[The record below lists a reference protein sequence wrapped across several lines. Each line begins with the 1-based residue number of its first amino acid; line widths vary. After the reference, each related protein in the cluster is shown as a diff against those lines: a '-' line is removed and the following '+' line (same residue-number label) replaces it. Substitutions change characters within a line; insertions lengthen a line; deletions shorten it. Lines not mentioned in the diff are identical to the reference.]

1 MAILTKFIFILFIVF
16 PSWTLAFGSD
26 PHIILNKKL
35 SPFWAKEYAGLD
47 LVKDLIEQ
55 DRIGRFSDR
64 ENISFAVF
72 DLGFEKDHISLSE
85 GFLDLIVPPQMNGRR
100 TMRANHGTSVLN
112 LLTGPETIRATD
124 VGTLVGLGGIA
135 HAFQYKYY
143 LQEMEK
149 RGVNPKVISNSLGW
163 NSESIPDLVKSASEK
178 GTLWFLAAGNSF
190 PEPVSELEKNSEAML
205 VGSFAYNGLTSY
217 EAQIDPKMVVL
228 APANKELLT
237 IDGQGKIYNFGAS
250 SGATPL
256 VSATAINISFYL
268 PNLKRAQMV
277 KILKSTS
284 WPSVENKLGH
294 GDLPGLLNSFKAVLV
309 ARNIALKCEDNG
321 ECIDKEIHS
330 EEAYEVVQLD
340 TEWNEKEKQ
349 LRALSLIGNVESTRE
364 LIHYYRSIG
373 LEWNAEYFI
382 FLGEKTFIT
391 EKAERWTRQAMDEG
405 LFEFNSYRYFPLYS
419 ETLKNTLKESTM
431 VKEYHKDM
439 YLKLTKENL
448 RGL

>member
-1 MAILTKFIFILFIVF
+1 
-16 PSWTLAFGSD
+16 
-26 PHIILNKKL
+26 IILNKKL

-64 ENISFAVF
+64 ENIPFAVF

-163 NSESIPDLVKSASEK
+163 NSDSIPDLVKSASEK
-178 GTLWFLAAGNSF
+178 GTLWFLAAGNFF

-237 IDGQGKIYNFGAS
+237 IDGEGKIYNFGAS

-277 KILKSTS
+277 KI
-284 WPSVENKLGH
+284 
-294 GDLPGLLNSFKAVLV
+294 
-309 ARNIALKCEDNG
+309 
-321 ECIDKEIHS
+321 
-330 EEAYEVVQLD
+330 
-340 TEWNEKEKQ
+340 
-349 LRALSLIGNVESTRE
+349 
-364 LIHYYRSIG
+364 
-373 LEWNAEYFI
+373 
-382 FLGEKTFIT
+382 
-391 EKAERWTRQAMDEG
+391 
-405 LFEFNSYRYFPLYS
+405 
-419 ETLKNTLKESTM
+419 
-431 VKEYHKDM
+431 
-439 YLKLTKENL
+439 
-448 RGL
+448 